1 MAESTGKDSEMVIKG
16 ARVVRTQGGE
26 TPYKVILEDDEQG
39 RTEHPVSTVREGEAL
54 IRAKYGFDASALH
67 HLREWNPLA

>member
-1 MAESTGKDSEMVIKG
+1 MVVKG

-26 TPYKVILEDDEQG
+26 TPYMVILDDDEQG
-39 RTEHPVSTVREGEAL
+39 RSEHPVATVREGEAL
-54 IRAKYGFDASALH
+54 IREKYGFEARVIP

>member
-1 MAESTGKDSEMVIKG
+1 MVVKG
-16 ARVVRTQGGE
+16 ARVVRTQGQE
-26 TPYKVILEDDEQG
+26 KPYKVILDDDEQG

-54 IRAKYGFDASALH
+54 IREKYGVEEPAIH

>member
-1 MAESTGKDSEMVIKG
+1 MVIKG

-54 IRAKYGFDASALH
+54 IRAKYGFEAPALH

>member
-1 MAESTGKDSEMVIKG
+1 MVVKG

-39 RTEHPVSTVREGEAL
+39 RSEHPVSTVREGEAL
-54 IRAKYGFDASALH
+54 IRERCGAQPRPLH
-67 HLREWNPLA
+67 YLREWNPLA